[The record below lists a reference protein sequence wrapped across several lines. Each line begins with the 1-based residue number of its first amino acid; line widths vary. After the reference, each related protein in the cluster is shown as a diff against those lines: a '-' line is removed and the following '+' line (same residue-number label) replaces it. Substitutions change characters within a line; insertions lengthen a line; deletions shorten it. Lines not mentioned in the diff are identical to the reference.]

1 MRTITVSY
9 LTCKTG
15 RRIPSFSNSHS
26 LPSLLASPLYTLTI
40 HILVIFCVGT
50 SQIHPDM
57 YNKSDNPEVFKEH
70 MNIIALE
77 KIINWWIIEH
87 HQRKPN
93 QMIMWGR
100 KYEKKDK

>member
-1 MRTITVSY
+1 
-9 LTCKTG
+9 
-15 RRIPSFSNSHS
+15 
-26 LPSLLASPLYTLTI
+26 
-40 HILVIFCVGT
+40 
-50 SQIHPDM
+50 M